1 VTATWIIAARHFGQS
16 AEWAKAFINRRPA
29 KPGSLRADAKQV
41 VFTPRRR
48 DPAALGAGP
57 AAADYDFSAEAA
69 NGGASCIYFFCA
81 FLQLFFAPFQSQA
94 LFAVQS
100 ACVLRALQVLSW
112 AWAAVAKELATTTK
126 LMAKTRITFR
136 IGFLLEVGTT
146 V

>member
-1 VTATWIIAARHFGQS
+1 MCGTTGWGVTATWIIAARHFGQS

-69 NGGASCIYFFCA
+69 NGGGLLYLFLLRVSAAIFCA
-81 FLQLFFAPFQSQA
+81 IPIAGFVRG
-94 LFAVQS
+94 AVGLRLEGFTGF
-100 ACVLRALQVLSW
+100 VLGLGR
-112 AWAAVAKELATTTK
+112 
-126 LMAKTRITFR
+126 
-136 IGFLLEVGTT
+136 GG
-146 V
+146 